1 MIYDLVLVGFGV
13 ITTEVLSELFK
24 KKIRSNLNI
33 AVIEKDLDNFPGG
46 IAYSKLKSKYGF
58 FNNPLRLSNKEFQT
72 WISKDRNLKMLK
84 KFIKQNKSYE
94 LEKWLKSNQKFLKK
108 KELKE
113 IYFPRLVYS
122 FFLEDKIKKTII
134 GKNNTHDI

>member
-13 ITTEVLSELFK
+13 ITTEVLSELF

-58 FNNPLRLSNKEFQT
+58 FNNPLRLSA
-72 WISKDRNLKMLK
+72 
-84 KFIKQNKSYE
+84 
-94 LEKWLKSNQKFLKK
+94 
-108 KELKE
+108 
-113 IYFPRLVYS
+113 
-122 FFLEDKIKKTII
+122 
-134 GKNNTHDI
+134 KNFKLGL

>member
-94 LEKWLKSNQKFLKK
+94 LD
-108 KELKE
+108 
-113 IYFPRLVYS
+113 R
-122 FFLEDKIKKTII
+122 
-134 GKNNTHDI
+134 